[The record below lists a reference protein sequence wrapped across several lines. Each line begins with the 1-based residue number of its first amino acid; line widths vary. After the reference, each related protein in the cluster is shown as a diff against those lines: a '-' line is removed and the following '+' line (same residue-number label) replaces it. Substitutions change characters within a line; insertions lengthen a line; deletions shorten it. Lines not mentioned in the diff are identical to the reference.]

1 MKRKTTLLIFL
12 GFVYCLSIFPKVANT
27 KVIYNPEA
35 AKQGVRKVKEDLV
48 YLHRLL
54 SDFDKTSIIEVY
66 KQAYDLYLKMPQ
78 TWQINWSLIGE
89 DPKKMQRLAD
99 ESMRRIND
107 YIVRNSRHIGLV
119 KQLFNGYA
127 EIEKLIQDGGE
138 LEKRADEAVAEYE
151 VTKPLVGGYGKCGEE
166 ANKFY
171 QDASLKYM
179 QVAFAFRSC
188 GLYLRAR
195 TYFEKQVK
203 MLNKMGYKAIN
214 PIYYYLLYLSKIEA
228 KTRANYVVEELK
240 LNRGKNAFV
249 PDNVGEYSNIKRD
262 IGNLKIVWKQ
272 GGEDGQEW
280 VKEQWGKL
288 PAVEKLQY
296 RYSDFQQE
304 QNFINR

>member
-127 EIEKLIQDGGE
+127 EIEKLIQE
-138 LEKRADEAVAEYE
+138 
-151 VTKPLVGGYGKCGEE
+151 T
-166 ANKFY
+166 
-171 QDASLKYM
+171 
-179 QVAFAFRSC
+179 
-188 GLYLRAR
+188 
-195 TYFEKQVK
+195 
-203 MLNKMGYKAIN
+203 
-214 PIYYYLLYLSKIEA
+214 
-228 KTRANYVVEELK
+228 NYT
-240 LNRGKNAFV
+240 
-249 PDNVGEYSNIKRD
+249 
-262 IGNLKIVWKQ
+262 
-272 GGEDGQEW
+272 
-280 VKEQWGKL
+280 
-288 PAVEKLQY
+288 
-296 RYSDFQQE
+296 
-304 QNFINR
+304 